1 MAYCEI
7 FLIFAEKYKTINHM
21 LDKERGLY
29 IAHCANG
36 ALSITGKMANRHG
49 LIAGATGTGKTVTL
63 QVMAETFCQAGVPCF
78 MADMKGDLSGIS
90 QVGKMSGFIEKRLP
104 EFEIAD
110 PQFQSCPVR
119 FFDVFGEQG
128 HPMRATI
135 SQMGPQLLSRLMQLN
150 ETQDGV
156 LNIVFRI
163 ADERGLLLDDLKD
176 LRSMLDW
183 VSQHAKEYRTKYG
196 TVTSMSIG
204 SIQRA
209 LLQLENQGAE
219 KFFGL
224 PSFDIYDL
232 LQTDASGKGIMN
244 VLAAD
249 KLMLQPKLYSTFLL
263 WLLSELYSTLPEV
276 GDLPLPKLVFFFD
289 EAHMLFTDTS
299 KALLDKIEQVIRL
312 IRSKGVGIYFIT
324 QSPTDIPETILG
336 QLGNRVQHALRAYT
350 PKDQKAVKTAADTFR
365 ANPAFKTDEAIMNLE
380 TGEALVSFLD
390 EKGAPSVVERAKI
403 LFPLSQ
409 IGAITDGQRLDIIKQ
424 SRIYGKYDETKE
436 RESAFEVL
444 IAEAD
449 RQLAEQ
455 EQQETEIDI
464 PKPTAEA
471 KAEKKKPGLLG
482 KVGKAILTAITSTL
496 AAILGTYVSDK
507 VTGKKTKSRTSATG
521 RVVKNATSAATR
533 SVTRELTRD
542 ILGNLI
548 K

>member
-1 MAYCEI
+1 
-7 FLIFAEKYKTINHM
+7 M

-36 ALSITGKMANRHG
+36 ALS
-49 LIAGATGTGKTVTL
+49 
-63 QVMAETFCQAGVPCF
+63 MAETFCQAGVPCF

-104 EFEIAD
+104 EFGIEN
-110 PQFQSCPVR
+110 PEFQSCPVR

-232 LQTDASGKGIMN
+232 LQTDTSGKGIMN

-507 VTGKKTKSRTSATG
+507 VTGKKTKSKTSATG

>member
-1 MAYCEI
+1 MY
-7 FLIFAEKYKTINHM
+7 
-21 LDKERGLY
+21 DKERGLY

-63 QVMAETFCQAGVPCF
+63 QVMAETFSQAGVPCF

-90 QVGKMSGFIEKRLP
+90 QAGKLSGFIEKRMP
-104 EFEIAD
+104 EFGIEN
-110 PQFQSCPVR
+110 PEFQACPVR
-119 FFDVFGEQG
+119 FFDVYGEQG

-163 ADERGLLLDDLKD
+163 ADERGLLLIDIKD
-176 LRSMLDW
+176 LRAMLDW
-183 VSQHAKEYRTKYG
+183 VSKNAKEYTTKYG
-196 TVTSMSIG
+196 NISSASVG
-204 SIQRA
+204 AIQRA
-209 LLQLENQGAE
+209 LLQLENQGAD
-219 KFFGL
+219 KFFGE

-232 LQTDASGKGIMN
+232 MQVEDGKGVMN

-249 KLMLQPKLYSTFLL
+249 KLMMQPKLYSTFLL

-276 GDLPLPKLVFFFD
+276 GDMEKPKLVFFFD
-289 EAHMLFTDTS
+289 EAHMLFEGTS

-324 QSPTDIPETILG
+324 QSPTDIPENILG
-336 QLGNRVQHALRAYT
+336 QLGNRIQHALRAYT

-365 ANPAFKTDEAIMNLE
+365 PNPAFKTDEAIMNLE

-390 EKGAPSVVERAKI
+390 EKGAPAIVERAKI

-409 IGAITDGQRLDIIKQ
+409 IGAITEGQRLDIIKQ
-424 SRIYGKYDETKE
+424 SRIYGKYDTPVD
-436 RESAFEVL
+436 RESAFEQL
-444 IAEAD
+444 LENEDENENGNENGLREAP
-449 RQLAEQ
+449 EH
-455 EQQETEIDI
+455 QQERKNGNDNDNEKEE
-464 PKPTAEA
+464 P
-471 KAEKKKPGLLG
+471 KAEKASKKSGILG
-482 KVGKAILTAITSTL
+482 KVLKSIMTAVTSTF
-496 AAILGTYVSDK
+496 AAILGTYVSNK
-507 VTGKKTKSRTSATG
+507 IAGKKSRSRTSTKE

-533 SVTRELTRD
+533 TITRELTRD
-542 ILGNLI
+542 ILGNL
-548 K
+548 KL

>member
-1 MAYCEI
+1 
-7 FLIFAEKYKTINHM
+7 M

-90 QVGKMSGFIEKRLP
+90 QVGRLSGFIEKRLP
-104 EFEIAD
+104 EFGIENPD
-110 PQFQSCPVR
+110 FQACPVR
-119 FFDVFGEQG
+119 FYDVYGEQG

-135 SQMGPQLLSRLMQLN
+135 SQMGPLLLSRLMQLN
-150 ETQDGV
+150 ETQSGV
-156 LNIVFRI
+156 LTIVFRI
-163 ADERGLLLDDLKD
+163 ADERGLQLLDVKD
-176 LRSMLDW
+176 LRAMLDW

-196 TVTSMSIG
+196 TVTSMTVG

-209 LLQLENQGAE
+209 LLQLEEQGAD
-219 KFFGL
+219 KFFGE

-232 LQTDASGKGIMN
+232 MQCEGGKGVMN

-249 KLMLQPKLYSTFLL
+249 KLMMQPKLYSTFLL
-263 WLLSELYSTLPEV
+263 WLMSELYSTLPEV
-276 GDLPLPKLVFFFD
+276 GDLELPKLVFFFD

-324 QSPTDIPETILG
+324 QSPSDIPENILG

-365 ANPAFKTDEAIMNLE
+365 ANPEFKTDEAIMNLE

-390 EKGAPSVVERAKI
+390 EKGAPNIVERAKV

-409 IGAITDGQRLDIIKQ
+409 IGAITDGQRLDLIKQ
-424 SRIYGKYDETKE
+424 SRIYGKYDTPVD

-444 IAEAD
+444 VAEAE
-449 RQLAEQ
+449 RQLQLQEEEQ
-455 EQQETEIDI
+455 ANLEV
-464 PKPTAEA
+464 PKPNEKAAKAE
-471 KAEKKKPGLLG
+471 KAEKKKPGMMS
-482 KVGKAILTAITSTL
+482 KVAKAVMTALTSTL
-496 AAILGTYVSDK
+496 AAILGSWVSDK
-507 VTGKKTKSRTSATG
+507 ISGKKTKSKTSAKEK
-521 RVVKNATSAATR
+521 VVKNATSAATR
-533 SVTRELTRD
+533 TITKELTRD

>member
-1 MAYCEI
+1 
-7 FLIFAEKYKTINHM
+7 M

-63 QVMAETFCQAGVPCF
+63 QVIAETFCQAGVPCF

-90 QVGKMSGFIEKRLP
+90 QTGKLSGFIEKRMP
-104 EFEIAD
+104 EFGIEN
-110 PQFQSCPVR
+110 PEFQACPVR
-119 FFDVFGEQG
+119 FFDVYGEQG

-135 SQMGPQLLSRLMQLN
+135 SQMGPMLLSRLLQLN

-163 ADERGLLLDDLKD
+163 ADDRGLLLLDLKD
-176 LRSMLDW
+176 LQAMLDW
-183 VSQHAKEYRTKYG
+183 VSKHAKEYTTKYG
-196 TVTSMSIG
+196 NISAQTIG
-204 SIQRA
+204 AIQRA
-209 LLQLENQGAE
+209 LLQLETQGAD
-219 KFFGL
+219 KFFGE

-232 LQTDASGKGIMN
+232 MQTEGGKGVMN

-249 KLMLQPKLYSTFLL
+249 KLMMQPKLYSTFLL

-276 GDLPLPKLVFFFD
+276 GDMELPKLVFFFD

-324 QSPTDIPETILG
+324 QSPTDIPENILG

-365 ANPAFKTDEAIMNLE
+365 ANPEFKTDEAIMNLE

-390 EKGAPSVVERAKI
+390 AKGAPNVVERAKI

-409 IGAITDGQRLDIIKQ
+409 IGAVTEGQRLDIIKQ
-424 SRIYGKYDETKE
+424 SRIFGKYDTPID

-444 IAEAD
+444 MAEAEQ
-449 RQLAEQ
+449 QLAAQ
-455 EQQETEIDI
+455 EEE
-464 PKPTAEA
+464 AAA
-471 KAEKKKPGLLG
+471 KAEEKETAKGKKKSGIMG
-482 KVGKAILTAITSTL
+482 KVWKAILTAVTSTL
-496 AAILGTYVSDK
+496 ATILGTYVSDK
-507 VTGKKTKSRTSATG
+507 VTGKKTKSKTSATG

>member
-1 MAYCEI
+1 
-7 FLIFAEKYKTINHM
+7 M

-63 QVMAETFCQAGVPCF
+63 QVLAETFCQAGVPCF

-90 QVGKMSGFIEKRLP
+90 QVGKLSGFIEKRLP
-104 EFEIAD
+104 EFGIEN
-110 PQFQSCPVR
+110 PEFQSCPVR

-135 SQMGPQLLSRLMQLN
+135 SQMGPQLLSRLLQLN

-183 VSQHAKEYRTKYG
+183 VSQHAKEYTTKYG
-196 TVTSMSIG
+196 NITTATIG
-204 SIQRA
+204 AIQRS
-209 LLQLENQGAE
+209 LLQLESQGAD

-232 LQTDASGKGIMN
+232 LQTEGGKGIMN

-249 KLMLQPKLYSTFLL
+249 KLMMQPKLYSTFLL
-263 WLLSELYSTLPEV
+263 WLMSELYSTLPEV

-365 ANPAFKTDEAIMNLE
+365 ANPEFKTDEAIMNLE

-390 EKGAPSVVERAKI
+390 EKGAPNMVERAKI

-409 IGAITDGQRLDIIKQ
+409 IGAITEGQRNDIIRQ

-436 RESAFEVL
+436 RDSAFEML
-444 IAEAD
+444 IAEAE
-449 RQLAEQ
+449 RQLAENS
-455 EQQETEIDI
+455 ENAETPE
-464 PKPTAEA
+464 KSEKEA
-471 KAEKKKPGLLG
+471 KAEKKKPGMMS
-482 KVGKAILTAITSTL
+482 KVWKAVLTAITSTL
-496 AAILGTYVSDK
+496 ATILGTYVSDK
-507 VTGKKTKSRTSATG
+507 VTGKKTKSKTSATG

-533 SVTRELTRD
+533 SITKELTRD
-542 ILGNLI
+542 ILGNLV

>member
-1 MAYCEI
+1 MY
-7 FLIFAEKYKTINHM
+7 
-21 LDKERGLY
+21 DKEHGLY
-29 IAHCANG
+29 IAHCAEG
-36 ALSITGKMANRHG
+36 ALSIVGKMANRHG

-63 QVMAETFCQAGVPCF
+63 QVMAESFCQAGVPCF

-104 EFEIAD
+104 EFEIEN
-110 PQFQSCPVR
+110 PEFQACPVR
-119 FFDVFGEQG
+119 FFDVYGEQG

-135 SQMGPQLLSRLMQLN
+135 SQMGPQLLSRLLQLN
-150 ETQDGV
+150 DTQDGV

-163 ADERGLLLDDLKD
+163 ADDRGLLILDLKD
-176 LRSMLDW
+176 LRSMLDY
-183 VSQHAKEYRTKYG
+183 VSQHSREYTSKYG
-196 TVTSMSIG
+196 NISAQTVG
-204 SIQRA
+204 AIQRA
-209 LLQLENQGAE
+209 LLQLEAQGANQ
-219 KFFGL
+219 FFGE

-232 LQTDASGKGIMN
+232 MQTEGGKGVMN

-263 WLLSELYSTLPEV
+263 WLLSELYSKLPEV
-276 GDLPLPKLVFFFD
+276 GDLELPKLVFFFD

-324 QSPTDIPETILG
+324 QSPSDIPEVILG

-365 ANPAFKTDEAIMNLE
+365 ANPNFKTDEAIMQLE

-390 EKGAPSVVERAKI
+390 VKGAPCIVQRAKI

-409 IGAITDGQRLDIIKQ
+409 IGAVTEGQRLDIIKQ
-424 SRIYGKYDETKE
+424 SRIYGKYDEMVD
-436 RESAFEVL
+436 RESAYEL
-444 IAEAD
+444 LMKENEEEAAIAEA
-449 RQLAEQ
+449 E
-455 EQQETEIDI
+455 EE
-464 PKPTAEA
+464 
-471 KAEKKKPGLLG
+471 EKKSSKAKG
-482 KVGKAILTAITSTL
+482 KSKTGIFSKILKAIITDVTGTF
-496 AAILGTYVSDK
+496 ATILGTIVSDK
-507 VTGKKTKSRTSATG
+507 ITGKKTKSKTSATG

-533 SVTRELTRD
+533 AATRELTRD
-542 ILGNLI
+542 ILGNL

>member
-1 MAYCEI
+1 MY
-7 FLIFAEKYKTINHM
+7 
-21 LDKERGLY
+21 DKERGLY
-29 IAHCANG
+29 VAHCANG

-104 EFEIAD
+104 EFGIEN
-110 PQFQSCPVR
+110 PEFQSCPVR

-163 ADERGLLLDDLKD
+163 ADERGLLLIDLKD

-183 VSQHAKEYRTKYG
+183 TSKHAKEYTTKYG
-196 TVTSMSIG
+196 NISVQTIG
-204 SIQRA
+204 AIQRA
-209 LLQLENQGAE
+209 LLQLESQGAD
-219 KFFGL
+219 KFFGE

-232 LQTDASGKGIMN
+232 MQTEGGKGVMN

-249 KLMLQPKLYSTFLL
+249 KLMMQPKLYSTFLL
-263 WLLSELYSTLPEV
+263 WLISELYSTLPEV
-276 GDLPLPKLVFFFD
+276 GDLELPKLVFFFD

-324 QSPTDIPETILG
+324 QSPTDIPENILG

-365 ANPAFKTDEAIMNLE
+365 ANPAFKTDEAITNLE

-390 EKGAPSVVERAKI
+390 EKGAPNMVERAKI

-409 IGAITDGQRLDIIKQ
+409 IGAVTEGQRLDIIKQ
-424 SRIYGKYDETKE
+424 SRIYGKYDTPID

-444 IAEAD
+444 LAEAENEEL
-449 RQLAEQ
+449 RVKSEESAAAE
-455 EQQETEIDI
+455 
-464 PKPTAEA
+464 EA
-471 KAEKKKPGLLG
+471 KSANKEEKKKPGIMS
-482 KVGKAILTAITSTL
+482 KVLKAVLTAITSTL
-496 AAILGTYVSDK
+496 AAVLGTYVSDK
-507 VTGKKTKSRTSATG
+507 VTGKKTKSKTSTTG
-521 RVVKNATSAATR
+521 RVAKNATSAATR
-533 SVTRELTRD
+533 TITKELTRD